1 MKTVDF
7 SKVLRDTI
15 QLCGLDAD
23 DFNLPTF
30 KQLRDFISVRLK
42 LAWEYD
48 MFPDLIR
55 IESANVITETVS
67 NNTVYYVNK
76 PTNAGEVVAIYN
88 QNPYSGSR
96 AVNIPFAIVGTDTI
110 DRLMVSKN
118 YTDAVWVEYRLI
130 PPVLFG
136 TPWNTV
142 TTFRTGSQVYF
153 DSGSNSGSLQPE
165 EGKVNSGNFYNAL
178 VDSLNHN
185 PATDTD
191 KFAIVKIPNI
201 FSTYL
206 PRAAFAD
213 YLRSQGQFDNAIIAE
228 KEAESLLD
236 LEIDK
241 IARQQG
247 QIQKY
252 NFIKTY

>member
-7 SKVLRDTI
+7 SKVIRDTI

-23 DFNLPTF
+23 DYNLPTF
-30 KQLRDFISVRLK
+30 KQLRDFLSTRLK

-48 MFPDLIR
+48 MFPDLMR
-55 IESANVITETVS
+55 LEVATVVTETVS
-67 NNTVYYVNK
+67 NNTVYYVSK

-96 AVNIPFAIVGTDTI
+96 AVNIPFVIVGTDTV

-136 TPWNTV
+136 TPWNT
-142 TTFRTGSQVYF
+142 TTPFFVGSQVYF
-153 DSGSNSGSLQPE
+153 DRGSNSGSLQPE
-165 EGKVNSGNFYNAL
+165 EGKVNSGNFYNCIAF
-178 VDSLNHN
+178 STNHN
-185 PATDTD
+185 PYTDVQY
-191 KFAIVKIPNI
+191 FQPVKIPNI

-213 YLRSQGQFDNAIIAE
+213 YLRSQGQFDSAMIAE

-236 LEIDK
+236 TEIDK

-247 QIQKY
+247 QIQQY